1 MSGKTKGVE
10 HVGGV
15 EASAEAKRRLRV
27 VLETITGERTVEEAA
42 ADLGVSTARVHE
54 LRKVALSGAA
64 NALEP
69 RAPGRPA
76 APRPDLEVL
85 ALREEVKE
93 LRVDLQAARVR
104 EEIAIAMPHLLRP
117 PRAGEK
123 GGPGAK
129 RGGRRGT

>member
-10 HVGGV
+10 HVESV
-15 EASAEAKRRLRV
+15 EASAEAKRRLRI
-27 VLETITGERTVEEAA
+27 VLTTITGERTVEEAA
-42 ADLGVSTARVHE
+42 AELAVSTARVHE

-64 NALEP
+64 QALEP

-76 APRPDLEVL
+76 SPRPDPELE

-104 EEIAIAMPHLLRP
+104 EEIAIVMPHLLRP
-117 PRAGEK
+117 PTAGEK